1 MPKKREQ
8 PDTHQSLEKAKK
20 LLSDT
25 FNKLNSVD
33 FCKTKFKIDEFVSE
47 IIKKQLEHLNELTIQ
62 ELNDLSCEKLGILSQ
77 THAEYMDKIERITIA
92 GVPKIDVKDGKASAY
107 TQTINYPNEF
117 MQEYTNMLGHYF
129 PNLKEVLFNK

>member
-1 MPKKREQ
+1 MKHKQ
-8 PDTHQSLEKAKK
+8 NIQKAKK

-33 FCKTKFKIDEFVSE
+33 FCKPKFKIDEVVSE

-62 ELNDLSCEKLGILSQ
+62 ELNDLNYEKLEILSQ
-77 THAEYMDKIERITIA
+77 THAEYMDKIERVTIV
-92 GVPKIDVKDGKASAY
+92 GVVKIDVKDGKASAY
-107 TQTINYPNEF
+107 TQVVNCPNELI
-117 MQEYTNMLGHYF
+117 QEYTNMWGHYF